1 MTTIEAI
8 SAEIRDNLAS
18 RAEADEKIAAG
29 RAMLGAIGAYQV
41 EQENLAADAKEA
53 EKAKREEEKAAKQ
66 KELDDANLE

>member
-1 MTTIEAI
+1 
-8 SAEIRDNLAS
+8 
-18 RAEADEKIAAG
+18 
-29 RAMLGAIGAYQV
+29 MLGAIGAYQV